1 MKQIALHGPLK
12 EVFSDLFSLCRIPD
26 AFIEDWSLQGWNIP
40 FRRVLND
47 REVDRITEFFKMLD
61 MFKGTTDTGDSMGK
75 VMAENV

>member
-1 MKQIALHGPLK
+1 MLLLK
-12 EVFSDLFSLCRIPD
+12 IGAYKAGIYLLG
-26 AFIEDWSLQGWNIP
+26 DW
-40 FRRVLND
+40 RVLND